1 MSLKYLT
8 KRNALNATTKLGITT
23 NFNHLRS
30 IPRAWLIRRS
40 KHDPKLKSV
49 RPSDRIKWWNIV
61 PGDQI
66 RLRGDPDSTLHEVL
80 SINRLSNRVFLK
92 NTAVSLFHPVLS
104 RILSQSCIF
113 SPRPRIL
120 PLRAKITIIQDASCT
135 CESFCYLTS
144 RTPQDLFGDSRSYF
158 LPFLFFAFKKRQ

>member
-8 KRNALNATTKLGITT
+8 RRTALNATTKNPALC

-40 KHDPKLKSV
+40 QIDPKLKSV
-49 RPSDRIKWWNIV
+49 RAADRIKFWNVV

-66 RLRGDPDSTLHEVL
+66 RLRGDKDGTIHEVL

-92 NTAVSLFHPVLS
+92 GPANVRARISSLLRLHHLLS
-104 RILSQSCIF
+104 RSV
-113 SPRPRIL
+113 
-120 PLRAKITIIQDASCT
+120 
-135 CESFCYLTS
+135 
-144 RTPQDLFGDSRSYF
+144 DSN
-158 LPFLFFAFKKRQ
+158 

>member
-92 NTAVSLFHPVLS
+92 NTAVCLFHPFLF
-104 RILSQSCIF
+104 RILTVVHSVHDQGFFPSEQK
-113 SPRPRIL
+113 L
-120 PLRAKITIIQDASCT
+120 PL
-135 CESFCYLTS
+135 
-144 RTPQDLFGDSRSYF
+144 
-158 LPFLFFAFKKRQ
+158 FKMPAVHARVYAT

>member
-8 KRNALNATTKLGITT
+8 KRNALNATTKLGVTT
-23 NFNHLRS
+23 HFNHLRS

-49 RPSDRIKWWNIV
+49 RPADRIKWWNIV

-66 RLRGDPDSTLHEVL
+66 RLRGDPDGTLHEVL

-92 NTAVSLFHPVLS
+92 NTAVGFISFNSVLYSKNCTFSL
-104 RILSQSCIF
+104 
-113 SPRPRIL
+113 RPRIL
-120 PLRAKITIIQDASCT
+120 PLLRAKIIIIQDVSCT
-135 CESFCYLTS
+135 YESIRCLTG
-144 RTPQDLFGDSRSYF
+144 RIPQDLSGDSRS
-158 LPFLFFAFKKRQ
+158 

>member
-1 MSLKYLT
+1 MSSSLRYFN
-8 KRNALNATTKLGITT
+8 KRNALNAATQSAATT

-49 RPSDRIKWWNIV
+49 RVADRIKWWNIV

-66 RLRGDPDSTLHEVL
+66 RLRGDKDNTIHEVL

-92 NTAVSLFHPVLS
+92 NTAVSFMFNE
-104 RILSQSCIF
+104 I
-113 SPRPRIL
+113 
-120 PLRAKITIIQDASCT
+120 
-135 CESFCYLTS
+135 
-144 RTPQDLFGDSRSYF
+144 RS
-158 LPFLFFAFKKRQ
+158 